1 MRTTLTL
8 AAALLLAAAPAAAQE
23 HGGHTGGCG
32 GMQGEGGSMSH
43 ADHAAHAGHAAH
55 AQGGHQHAGGAADS
69 AFAGVQARGKIV
81 MGVDQ
86 YTSTHCFDALP
97 DGGRIELQ
105 RDADDP
111 EGVATIRRHLREI
124 AGAFSRGD
132 FSAPAAVHMREVPGA
147 ASMAARR
154 GVITYTYRDLPRGG
168 EVRIRTAD
176 PEALRAVHEFLAFQR
191 GDHRAGGREH

>member
-1 MRTTLTL
+1 MRATLTL

-23 HGGHTGGCG
+23 HGAHAGGCG
-32 GMQGEGGSMSH
+32 GKQGEGGNTSY
-43 ADHAAHAGHAAH
+43 AGHAAH
-55 AQGGHQHAGGAADS
+55 ARGGHAHAGGAADS

-132 FSAPAAVHMREVPGA
+132 FSAPAAVHARAVPGA
-147 ASMAARR
+147 AAMAAKR

-191 GDHRAGGREH
+191 SDHRAGGREH